1 MLKWNLNAKNI
12 NTTLLYV
19 LWGKPMKNGK
29 VKDVYV
35 GYGKHA
41 VNRLILFENET
52 SFNVIIRRYVGF

>member
-1 MLKWNLNAKNI
+1 
-12 NTTLLYV
+12 
-19 LWGKPMKNGK
+19 MKNGK

-35 GYGKHA
+35 WYGKHA